1 MGGDHAATISGGTP
15 SCANSHYLRGV
26 LREKWGWKDGFI
38 VSDCQAIAII
48 KAGHGYRTA
57 EVGKTVSFGVFPL
70 CLSRACLGK
79 IISLA
84 KKDRWAKKT
93 LFVSNSYLVKDD
105 DWTDLN
111 AKTGSGQTFG
121 NIF

>member
-57 EVGKTVSFGVFPL
+57 EVGKTVFFEFSL

-79 IISLA
+79 VFFAIFKWL
-84 KKDRWAKKT
+84 KKT
-93 LFVSNSYLVKDD
+93 VC
-105 DWTDLN
+105 THR
-111 AKTGSGQTFG
+111 
-121 NIF
+121 